1 MEGRFVKSYFGSFG
15 YIPSL
20 SKLVRPFGKCDA
32 TKAPQAYLGPCPYL
46 AKVWGGVRS
55 GPTPFRFENVWLKA
69 DSFQDLLKI
78 WWQGM
83 SVQGSLSFILTKKLK
98 KIKW

>member
-1 MEGRFVKSYFGSFG
+1 MQAGILTTILQQVLYLPLYQSTSFVMQ
-15 YIPSL
+15 L
-20 SKLVRPFGKCDA
+20 KLPRPTSDH
-32 TKAPQAYLGPCPYL
+32 APILLKYGG
-46 AKVWGGVRS
+46 GGVRS
-55 GPTPFRFENVWLKA
+55 GSTPFRFENVWLKA

-83 SVQGSLSFILTKKLK
+83 LVQGSLSFILTKNLK